1 MYTYQE
7 VEKALDNEPL
17 SDALYKMERLALHK
31 GCLDL
36 ARWCSLELNGY
47 FGSSK
52 EEKEANHEYR
62 TIAVQWL
69 DIYQRPATVDP
80 QLSFVQ
86 SLPLREGVSEIEG
99 FADHGMLMNYPDI
112 VEILQPHATVPI
124 AGAHMPPE
132 HLKALLK
139 RIRLVARSKFHD
151 SIPRVP
157 PREKNPRTPWATGT
171 FYLACIVVVGVLFLV
186 IARTVSPIVL
196 PIVVLASLLAV
207 SIVGALQLRN
217 DKRLSEKNFIELMS
231 VAIKSLSL
239 LGSDSSRDKVIE
251 KSKEKGKDPRNC
263 R

>member
-1 MYTYQE
+1 M
-7 VEKALDNEPL
+7 
-17 SDALYKMERLALHK
+17 
-31 GCLDL
+31 
-36 ARWCSLELNGY
+36 NGY

-52 EEKEANHEYR
+52 KEKEANHEYR

-80 QLSFVQ
+80 KLSFVQ

-99 FADHGMLMNYPDI
+99 FADHGMLMNYPDV
-112 VEILQPHATVPI
+112 VEILQPRATVPI

-157 PREKNPRTPWATGT
+157 PKEKNPRTPWATGT

-196 PIVVLASLLAV
+196 PIVLLASLLAV

-231 VAIKSLSL
+231 VAMKSLPL
-239 LGSDSSRDKVIE
+239 LGRDSSRDKVIE
-251 KSKEKGKDPRNC
+251 NQRRRVRIIPRNC